1 MLAISHRRE
10 TMFDAQRLLGQVLKD
25 AMGGGR
31 RHKRR
36 ASLTGLPRGMEAQ
49 VGMGLLGVA
58 IAAFEHF
65 RAPANAAGSP
75 GAGPPGHAP
84 SGLSGSVHAATAGA
98 APPTGMPPPPPP
110 GRPAP
115 AVAQDQNLHLLR
127 IMIAAMHA
135 DGAVDAEERRR
146 LLGRAADAGLQGED
160 LRALEDELWHPRPL
174 DQLLRDTPAQL
185 REQAWIAGLVAID
198 ADEAREHA
206 FLAQLADGLQLDAA
220 QQARIRENLGL
231 PPTD

>member
-1 MLAISHRRE
+1 
-10 TMFDAQRLLGQVLKD
+10 MFDAQRLLGQVLKD
-25 AMGGGR
+25 AMGGSR

-36 ASLTGLPRGMEAQ
+36 SSLTGLPRGMEAQ
-49 VGMGLLGVA
+49 LGMGLLGVA

-65 RAPANAAGSP
+65 RSPGQAAGP
-75 GAGPPGHAP
+75 AGASPPGPAP
-84 SGLSGSVHAATAGA
+84 SGLSGSVQAATAGA
-98 APPTGMPPPPPP
+98 RPPAPPAGMPPPPPP

-115 AVAQDQNLHLLR
+115 AVPAIADQHLHLLR

-135 DGAVDAEERRR
+135 DGAVDAGERRR
-146 LLGRAADAGLQGED
+146 LLERAGDAGLEGED

-174 DQLLRDTPAQL
+174 DQLLRDTPAEL

-198 ADEAREHA
+198 ADEASEHA
-206 FLAQLADGLQLDAA
+206 FLARLADGLQLDAA

>member
-1 MLAISHRRE
+1 
-10 TMFDAQRLLGQVLKD
+10 MFDAQRLLGQVLKD

-36 ASLTGLPRGMEAQ
+36 SSLTGLPRGMETQ
-49 VGMGLLGVA
+49 LGMGLLGVA

-65 RAPANAAGSP
+65 RAPGNAQ
-75 GAGPPGHAP
+75 GAPVPAP
-84 SGLSGSVHAATAGA
+84 AGLSGSPTAATTGA
-98 APPTGMPPPPPP
+98 TPPAPPTGMPPPPPP
-110 GRPAP
+110 GRPQP
-115 AVAQDQNLHLLR
+115 AIAHQDEHLHLLR

-135 DGAVDAEERRR
+135 DGAVDASERGR
-146 LLGRAADAGLQGED
+146 LLERAAAAGLQGED

-174 DQLLRDTPAQL
+174 DQLLRDTPAEL

-198 ADEAREHA
+198 ADEASEHA
-206 FLAQLADGLQLDAA
+206 FLARLADGLQLDAA
-220 QQARIRENLGL
+220 RQARIRQDLGL

>member
-1 MLAISHRRE
+1 
-10 TMFDAQRLLGQVLKD
+10 MFDAQRLLGQVLKD
-25 AMGGGR
+25 ALGGGR

-36 ASLTGLPRGMEAQ
+36 SSFTGLPRGMETQ
-49 VGMGLLGVA
+49 LGMGLLGVA

-65 RAPANAAGSP
+65 REPGSVAGTPVAGRP
-75 GAGPPGHAP
+75 GAAP
-84 SGLSGSVHAATAGA
+84 QGLSGSAGAATASA
-98 APPTGMPPPPPP
+98 TPPPPPAGMPPPPPP

-115 AVAQDQNLHLLR
+115 AVLADNDQHLHLLR

-135 DGAVDAEERRR
+135 DGAVDADERRR
-146 LLGRAADAGLQGED
+146 LLERAAAAGLQGED
-160 LRALEDELWHPRPL
+160 LRALEDEIWHPRPL
-174 DQLLRDTPAQL
+174 DQLLRDTPADL

-220 QQARIRENLGL
+220 QQSRIRENLGI
-231 PPTD
+231 PPND

>member
-1 MLAISHRRE
+1 
-10 TMFDAQRLLGQVLKD
+10 MFDAQRLLGQVLKD

-36 ASLTGLPRGMEAQ
+36 SLSGLPRGMEAQ
-49 VGMGLLGVA
+49 LGMGLLGLA
-58 IAAFEHF
+58 IAAVEHF
-65 RAPANAAGSP
+65 RAPGSSAVATPASSPPPAP
-75 GAGPPGHAP
+75 GA
-84 SGLSGSVHAATAGA
+84 
-98 APPTGMPPPPPP
+98 MPPPPPP
-110 GRPAP
+110 GRPKVAP
-115 AVAQDQNLHLLR
+115 AFPQQAEHLHLLR

-146 LLGRAADAGLQGED
+146 LLERAAAAGLQGED
-160 LRALEDELWHPRPL
+160 LVALEAELWQPRPL
-174 DQLLRDTPAQL
+174 ADLLRDT

-206 FLAQLADGLQLDAA
+206 FLAQLAEGLRLDAA

-231 PPTD
+231 PPTA